1 MRGTRTLLQQRQHGS
16 PLAYA
21 TQLVRKTDLDSL
33 WSVLLYPKSVRPAY
47 LCLRAFNVE
56 LATIEDQV
64 SNPIVG
70 RMRYQW
76 WRDTVKQT
84 FEHRPPNHPIAELL
98 HSLPQLDQLSAYH
111 LQRIINA
118 RERHFLNPHF
128 HSLRDLAEYSA
139 STQSSLLYL
148 LLQATATPIPSSS
161 SSPSTSTSPQE
172 AMSTGK
178 RHEKL
183 FQHVGHEHDHDP
195 TSSSARASSGPD
207 TKEVDD
213 LTLDHA
219 ASHIAVTNTI
229 ATLLR
234 SIPHHAQKRI
244 NVMPTEIASR
254 YDLKEETLFRQG
266 PSTPG
271 LKEAVATM
279 VGIAHAELRTA
290 RSCFEGTTGI
300 PQRARPVFLSVTPA
314 RSWLERLANADGER
328 AFDVFDPRVLRQD
341 WKLPFQV
348 WRDSRRSVF

>member
-1 MRGTRTLLQQRQHGS
+1 MRVARTLLQPRQYGS

-21 TQLVRKTDLDSL
+21 TQLVRQTDLDSL
-33 WSVLLYPKSVRPAY
+33 WSVLAYPPSVRPAY

-56 LATIEDQV
+56 LATIDDQV

-76 WRDTVKQT
+76 WRDTIKQT
-84 FEHRPPNHPIAELL
+84 FEHRPPNHPIAQLL
-98 HSLPQLDQLSAYH
+98 HSLPQFDQLSAYH
-111 LQRIINA
+111 LLRIINA
-118 RERHFLNPHF
+118 REQHFLNPHF
-128 HSLRDLAEYSA
+128 HSLQDLAEYSA

-148 LLQATATPIPSSS
+148 LLQATATATATSTPSPHPSS
-161 SSPSTSTSPQE
+161 PG
-172 AMSTGK
+172 ALSTGK

-183 FQHVGHEHDHDP
+183 FEHVGHEHDHDHDP
-195 TSSSARASSGPD
+195 TSSSARASSGTS
-207 TKEVDD
+207 TKQVDD

-244 NVMPTEIASR
+244 NVIPTEIASR
-254 YDLKEETLFRQG
+254 YDLKEEALFRQG

-279 VGIAHAELRTA
+279 VGIAYAELRTA
-290 RSCFEGTTGI
+290 RSCFDGTAGI
-300 PQRARPVFLSVTPA
+300 PKRARPVFLSLTPA
-314 RSWLERLANADGER
+314 RSWLDRLAKEDGDK
-328 AFDVFDPRVLRQD
+328 AFEVFDPRVLRTD
-341 WKLPFQV
+341 WKLPVQV
-348 WRDSRRSVF
+348 WRDSRRALF

>member
-1 MRGTRTLLQQRQHGS
+1 MRVARTLLQQRQHGS

-33 WSVLLYPKSVRPAY
+33 WSVLAYPQSVRPAY

-56 LATIEDQV
+56 LATIDDQV

-76 WRDTVKQT
+76 WRDTIKQT
-84 FEHRPPNHPIAELL
+84 FELL
-98 HSLPQLDQLSAYH
+98 HSLPQFDQLSAYH
-111 LQRIINA
+111 LLRIINA
-118 RERHFLNPHF
+118 REQHFLNPHF
-128 HSLRDLAEYSA
+128 HSLQDLAEYSA

-148 LLQATATPIPSSS
+148 LLQATATSTSSPHPSS
-161 SSPSTSTSPQE
+161 PG
-172 AMSTGK
+172 ALSTGK

-183 FQHVGHEHDHDP
+183 FEHVGHEHDHDHDP
-195 TSSSARASSGPD
+195 TSSSARTSSGTS
-207 TKEVDD
+207 TKQVDD

-244 NVMPTEIASR
+244 NVIPTEIASR
-254 YDLKEETLFRQG
+254 YDVKEEALFRQG

-271 LKEAVATM
+271 LTEAVATM
-279 VGIAHAELRTA
+279 VGIAYAELRTA
-290 RSCFEGTTGI
+290 RSCFNDTTGI
-300 PQRARPVFLSVTPA
+300 PKRARPVFLSLTPA
-314 RSWLERLANADGER
+314 RSWLDRLAKEDGDK
-328 AFDVFDPRVLRQD
+328 AFEVFNPRVLRTD
-341 WKLPFQV
+341 WKLPVQI
-348 WRDSRRSVF
+348 WRDSRRALF